1 MQQNIKNLVFADF
14 CRNVKRLRRAHKLT
28 QQELADIMGIE
39 KAAARRLEAGIVPQ
53 MIRSSALLHLAQY
66 FQLELYQLFLP
77 DGQS

>member
-1 MQQNIKNLVFADF
+1 
-14 CRNVKRLRRAHKLT
+14 
-28 QQELADIMGIE
+28 MGIE